1 MPRAWAV
8 VPAAG
13 SGHRMG
19 AAVAKQYLLLAGRAL
34 LSHALAPLLACER
47 IEAVVLVVAPGD
59 ERWRE
64 FVPPD
69 DRLLT
74 ATGGAA
80 RCHSVH
86 NGLERL
92 ADRAADDDWVLVH
105 DAARPCLSAQELQTL
120 FTTLADDAVGGLLA
134 VPLADT
140 LKAEDGAGRV
150 VSTVPREGL
159 WRALTPQMFRYG
171 VLRKALAAA
180 IAAGISVTD
189 EAAAIE
195 LAGQRPMLVAG
206 RASNLKVTG
215 AEDLA
220 LAEAVLR
227 HREEGECA

>member
-1 MPRAWAV
+1 MPRAWAI

-13 SGHRMG
+13 SGQRMG
-19 AAVAKQYLLLAGRAL
+19 AAVAKQYLPLAGRAL

-59 ERWRE
+59 ERWQQW
-64 FVPPD
+64 VPPD
-69 DRLLT
+69 ERLLT
-74 ATGGAA
+74 ARGGAA
-80 RCHSVH
+80 RCHSVQ
-86 NGLERL
+86 NGIERL
-92 ADRAADDDWVLVH
+92 ADCAADDDWVLVH
-105 DAARPCLSAQELQTL
+105 DAARPCLSAPELEAL
-120 FTTLADDAVGGLLA
+120 FTALAEDAVGGLLA

-140 LKAEDGAGRV
+140 LKAGDGAGRV
-150 VSTVPREGL
+150 AGTVPREGL

-195 LAGQRPMLVAG
+195 LAGLRPLLVAG

-227 HREEGECA
+227 HRQEEECA